1 MPKISKIDTNP
12 QKIEEILNRGVHE
25 VYTKDELR
33 EKLLSGKQLH
43 LKLGTDVTGP
53 LLHLGHSVVHR
64 KLHDFQELGHKVT
77 LIIGDFTTLVG
88 DHSDKV
94 DMRAESTTEQIKK
107 DEQEYKQQFFKTV
120 MEEQTEIR
128 RNSEW
133 LKDLDFND
141 VIHLA
146 KQFTVS
152 QLLEREAFMIR
163 YKAQKPI
170 GLDEFLYP
178 LMQGYDSVALKCDV
192 EFGGTDQTFNL
203 LAGRKLMPV
212 FGLDPQSAMVM
223 KLLTGSDGRPMG
235 KSLKNYIPVSDNPN
249 DMFGK
254 IMSIVD
260 EVMFDYFEL
269 VTRIPMTEVLEMK
282 QAVDEDGEN
291 PMKFKKILA
300 KDIVTFYHGPKK
312 AVEAEKEFE
321 NTVQNK
327 EVTETNTTE
336 VSNRGKMSVLE
347 FLKLSGASK
356 SNSHIKEVIKQ
367 GGVEVDGKKATDF
380 NKVLDFK
387 SGMVVKFG
395 KRTYFRVK

>member
-1 MPKISKIDTNP
+1 
-12 QKIEEILNRGVHE
+12 
-25 VYTKDELR
+25 
-33 EKLLSGKQLH
+33 
-43 LKLGTDVTGP
+43 
-53 LLHLGHSVVHR
+53 
-64 KLHDFQELGHKVT
+64 
-77 LIIGDFTTLVG
+77 
-88 DHSDKV
+88 
-94 DMRAESTTEQIKK
+94 
-107 DEQEYKQQFFKTV
+107 
-120 MEEQTEIR
+120 
-128 RNSEW
+128 
-133 LKDLDFND
+133 
-141 VIHLA
+141 
-146 KQFTVS
+146 
-152 QLLEREAFMIR
+152 
-163 YKAQKPI
+163 
-170 GLDEFLYP
+170 
-178 LMQGYDSVALKCDV
+178 
-192 EFGGTDQTFNL
+192 
-203 LAGRKLMPV
+203 
-212 FGLDPQSAMVM
+212 MVM